1 MNFWQRATN
10 AVRSIG
16 QRLSDPRRLLGR
28 GGGWWGMRSAGE
40 WVTENTAYNLS
51 TVYACVRL
59 ISSLTA
65 QLPWQAYYTDPVS
78 GNRVRLLQSPVDRL
92 LHKRPHPEV
101 GSFTFRE
108 LMLSR
113 ALLHGNAYAEIVR
126 NYQGDATQLC
136 FIEPGRVSPQ
146 RDESGVLGWRVSND
160 AGGDV
165 WIPDADMFHLRGL
178 GNEVE
183 GWSVLEMA
191 RRSLGISLAS
201 EGMAESAM
209 RNNPRLNLVFKHPKS
224 LSDDAYRRLKDDLDE
239 RTQPSAAHKP
249 LLLEDG
255 VDFEALRLNPND
267 LQLLESRKFQA
278 EEICRW
284 FGLPP
289 HKVALLD
296 RATFSNIESQAREA
310 LTDCIMPWVLRLE
323 QEADEKLFRRSHKA
337 MGAYSKMNTNALLR
351 SDAAG
356 RAQLYKAL
364 HAVGAISPDEIA
376 ELEDLPK
383 IGAERGGNLRVIPM
397 NMQTLEAAMAAAKS
411 TAKRK

>member
-1 MNFWQRATN
+1 MSFWQRVTN
-10 AVRSIG
+10 AARSIG
-16 QRLSDPRRLLGR
+16 QRMSSPRLLLGR
-28 GGGWWGMRSAGE
+28 GGWWGVRSAGE
-40 WVTENTAYNLS
+40 WVTESTAYNLA
-51 TVYACVRL
+51 TVQACVRL
-59 ISSLTA
+59 ICNLVA
-65 QLPWQAYYTDPVS
+65 QLPWQAYYTDPTT
-78 GNRVRLLQSPVDRL
+78 GNRARLLDSPVDRL

-108 LMLSR
+108 LLISR
-113 ALLHGNAYAEIVR
+113 VLLHGNAYAEIVR
-126 NYQGDATQLC
+126 NYRGDAVQLC
-136 FIEPGRVSPQ
+136 FIEPGRVSPK
-146 RDESGVLGWRVSND
+146 RDESGMLGWLVRND
-160 AGGDV
+160 TGGEV

-201 EGMAESAM
+201 EGMAGSAM
-209 RNNPRLNLVFKHPKS
+209 ENNPRLNLVFTHQKS
-224 LSDDAYRRLKDDLDE
+224 LSDQAYERLMADLDD
-239 RTQPSAAHKP
+239 RTKPSGAHKP
-249 LLLEDG
+249 LLLEEG
-255 VDFEALRLNPND
+255 MTFEALRLNPND

-284 FGLPP
+284 FGVPP

-310 LTDCIMPWVLRLE
+310 LADCIMPWVLRLE
-323 QEADEKLFRRSHKA
+323 QEADEKLFRPGHKA
-337 MGAYSKMNTNALLR
+337 MGAYTKMNPNALLR

-364 HAVGAISPDEIA
+364 HAVGAISSDEIA

-383 IGAERGGNLRVIPM
+383 IGDDKGGSTRFVPM
-397 NMQTLEAAMAAAKS
+397 NMQPLPPTPLTVKH
-411 TAKRK
+411 

>member
-1 MNFWQRATN
+1 
-10 AVRSIG
+10 
-16 QRLSDPRRLLGR
+16 
-28 GGGWWGMRSAGE
+28 
-40 WVTENTAYNLS
+40 
-51 TVYACVRL
+51 
-59 ISSLTA
+59 
-65 QLPWQAYYTDPVS
+65 
-78 GNRVRLLQSPVDRL
+78 
-92 LHKRPHPEV
+92 
-101 GSFTFRE
+101 
-108 LMLSR
+108 
-113 ALLHGNAYAEIVR
+113 
-126 NYQGDATQLC
+126 
-136 FIEPGRVSPQ
+136 
-146 RDESGVLGWRVSND
+146 
-160 AGGDV
+160 
-165 WIPDADMFHLRGL
+165 MFHLRGL

-289 HKVALLD
+289 HMVALLD
-296 RATFSNIESQAREA
+296 RATFSNIESQGREA
-310 LTDCIMPWVLRLE
+310 LTNCIMPWVLRFE